1 MSMEKIT
8 KEELKNLIGG
18 KALSD
23 DELEKVSGG
32 GVDHMCESVV
42 DMEYRECKDDVTR
55 EYNMGYFSYNEYMKR
70 LNTCQ
75 NDWNAGRAACGY

>member
-32 GVDHMCESVV
+32 ADHICLEGANYDYMLCI
-42 DMEYRECKDDVTR
+42 DIAR
-55 EYNMGYFSYNEYMKR
+55 NMYKTGGISYNDFSQRKEICK
-70 LNTCQ
+70 NIFE
-75 NDWNAGRAACGY
+75 AGIAACG